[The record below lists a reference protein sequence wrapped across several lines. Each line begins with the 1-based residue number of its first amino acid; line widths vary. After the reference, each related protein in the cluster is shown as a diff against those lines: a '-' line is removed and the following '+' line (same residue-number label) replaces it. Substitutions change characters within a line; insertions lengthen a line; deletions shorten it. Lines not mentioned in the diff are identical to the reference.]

1 MDDST
6 YVPLATWG
14 LPFIAEPKEVSALRS
29 LMRTRLSAWGL
40 SELSDTAQLC
50 LSELVANVITHV
62 GGGTPASLTMLRRGG
77 RLRIEVRDPEPC
89 ALPRLVETSDDSE
102 GGRGMALVEAL
113 TDRWGIELCTHSK
126 VTWCELVTELSV
138 SEQHRNAERVKRAT
152 RVLTSYGN
160 HEPPPVSRRSRV
172 GALTRE
178 AAAVDVITDLLHL
191 LREHGHDVDEVLNR
205 AQSHFEAE
213 VATACATR

>member
-1 MDDST
+1 
-6 YVPLATWG
+6 
-14 LPFIAEPKEVSALRS
+14 
-29 LMRTRLSAWGL
+29 MRTRLSAWGL

-62 GGGTPASLTMLRRGG
+62 GGGTPANLTLLRRGG

-89 ALPRLVETSDDSE
+89 ALPRLVEAGDDSE
-102 GGRGMALVEAL
+102 GGRGMALVDAL
-113 TDRWGIELCTHSK
+113 TDRWGVELCTHSK
-126 VTWCELVTELSV
+126 VTWCELVTEPVV
-138 SEQHRNAERVKRAT
+138 SDHHQTTERVKRAA

-160 HEPPPVSRRSRV
+160 HDLPPASRRSRV

-178 AAAVDVITDLLHL
+178 AAGIDVISDLLHL

-213 VATACATR
+213 VETACATR

>member
-1 MDDST
+1 MSPT
-6 YVPLATWG
+6 SPLATWG
-14 LPFIAEPKEVSALRS
+14 LPFIAEPSEVSVLRS
-29 LMRTRLSAWGL
+29 LMRTRLSTWGL

-62 GGGTPASLTMLRRGG
+62 GGGTPASLTLLRRGG

-89 ALPRLVETSDDSE
+89 AIPRLVEAGDDSE
-102 GGRGMALVEAL
+102 GGRGMALVDAL
-113 TDRWGIELCTHSK
+113 TDRWGVELCTHSK
-126 VTWCELVTELSV
+126 VTWCELVTEPVV
-138 SEQHRNAERVKRAT
+138 SEHHQSTERVKRAA

-160 HEPPPVSRRSRV
+160 HELPPASRRSRV

-178 AAAVDVITDLLHL
+178 AAAIDVISDLLHL

-213 VATACATR
+213 VGRAWATR